1 MSGATQP
8 QAEGHAWTAMLDRFC
23 PMHVVIG
30 PTGHVTHAGPT
41 LARIVAPEPVIGAR
55 FLELFEMMRPRMVQG
70 VAGLNALDGA
80 RLRLRLRARP
90 RYALKGQ
97 LCVLPPEAPDGGP
110 GVMVV
115 NLAFGISLVDAVR
128 DFGLTGADFA
138 VTDLATE
145 MLYLLEAKTLAMEE
159 SRRLNRRLEG
169 ARVAA
174 QEEALTDTLTGLRN
188 RRALDVLLTQAVHD
202 RMPFALLHLDLDFF
216 KQVNDTHGHAAG
228 DLVLGVAA
236 RRMMSIVRVQDIVAR
251 VGGDEFVLLLP
262 GVEARAAVDT
272 VARRLVA
279 TLEEPVSDGA
289 RHYRISSSIGA
300 TLSRDHPDG
309 TPEEIMDAADRAL
322 YAAKA
327 AGRGCHRVHAGDAG
341 TADAGTADA
350 GPAGDGAGGD
360 ATVGGRSA
368 GDGADGEGRVASHG
382 LLPARETPDQ
392 GTATRSR

>member
-8 QAEGHAWTAMLDRFC
+8 QPEAHAWRAMLDRFC

-70 VAGLNALDGA
+70 IEGLRALDGA

-97 LCVLPPEAPDGGP
+97 LCVLPPEASHGGP

-188 RRALDVLLTQAVHD
+188 RRALDLLLTQAVHD
-202 RMPFALLHLDLDFF
+202 RTPFALLHLDLDFF

-236 RRMMSIVRVQDIVAR
+236 RRMMATVRVQDIVAR

-279 TLEEPVSDGA
+279 ALEEPVRDGA

-327 AGRGCHRVHAGDAG
+327 AGRGCHRLHAV
-341 TADAGTADA
+341 DA
-350 GPAGDGAGGD
+350 GPG
-360 ATVGGRSA
+360 
-368 GDGADGEGRVASHG
+368 GDGADGEGCVAAHG
-382 LLPARETPDQ
+382 LPPARETPDQ
-392 GTATRSR
+392 GAATRSR